1 MYFVFKANSE
11 EIEKLPLLTDLEALA
26 DDGKFVRGPRG
37 TNWEEYTTDC
47 TYTKTSGTSV
57 TIGIP
62 GTGVT
67 VSETQTATWTE
78 YNKRCADMEPE
89 HVWHRPDVDMKYL
102 CFFNIHAPAFM
113 FPTKEGR
120 NIVQGHTVGRLHL

>member
-1 MYFVFKANSE
+1 MKTKRFFLRFILIFTVGANMYFVFKANSE
-11 EIEKLPLLTDLEALA
+11 EIEKLPLLTDLEVLA

-62 GTGVT
+62 GTG
-67 VSETQTATWTE
+67 SPLQ
-78 YNKRCADMEPE
+78 KKCQSQPM
-89 HVWHRPDVDMKYL
+89 
-102 CFFNIHAPAFM
+102 
-113 FPTKEGR
+113 
-120 NIVQGHTVGRLHL
+120 RLYHLPLMLLLPMQ

>member
-1 MYFVFKANSE
+1 MKTKRFFLRFILIFTVGANMYFVFKANSE

-78 YNKRCADMEPE
+78 YNKNVCGYGAGTC
-89 HVWHRPDVDMKYL
+89 L
-102 CFFNIHAPAFM
+102 ASAGC
-113 FPTKEGR
+113 
-120 NIVQGHTVGRLHL
+120 

>member
-1 MYFVFKANSE
+1 MKTKRFFLRFILIFTVGANMYFVFKANSE

-78 YNKRCADMEPE
+78 YSKKVCGYGAGTC
-89 HVWHRPDVDMKYL
+89 L
-102 CFFNIHAPAFM
+102 ASAGC
-113 FPTKEGR
+113 
-120 NIVQGHTVGRLHL
+120 

>member
-1 MYFVFKANSE
+1 MKTKRFFLRFILIFTVGANMYFVFKANSE
-11 EIEKLPLLTDLEALA
+11 EIEKLPLLTDLEVLA

-62 GTGVT
+62 GAGVT

-78 YNKRCADMEPE
+78 YNKKVCGYGAGTC
-89 HVWHRPDVDMKYL
+89 L
-102 CFFNIHAPAFM
+102 ASAGC
-113 FPTKEGR
+113 
-120 NIVQGHTVGRLHL
+120 

>member
-1 MYFVFKANSE
+1 MKTKRFFLRFILIFTVGANMYFVFKANSE

-26 DDGKFVRGPRG
+26 DDGK
-37 TNWEEYTTDC
+37 
-47 TYTKTSGTSV
+47 SV

-78 YNKRCADMEPE
+78 YNKKVCGYGAGTC
-89 HVWHRPDVDMKYL
+89 L
-102 CFFNIHAPAFM
+102 ASAGC
-113 FPTKEGR
+113 
-120 NIVQGHTVGRLHL
+120 